1 MTSLYDVQ
9 RQGWRLE
16 CNDKCVL
23 KHAGKTTECVL
34 IEISISGVLLSCDDY
49 FAENMSPGDVCGIHL
64 CGDTQACPSEIVCR
78 VVRRDS
84 GRIALKF
91 RSTDV
96 HTRGD

>member
-23 KHAGKTTECVL
+23 KHGGKRTECVL
-34 IEISISGVLLSCDDY
+34 IEISISGVLLSCADD
-49 FAENMSPGDVCGIHL
+49 FAENIYPGDVCGIHL
-64 CGDTQACPSEIVCR
+64 CGDTQACPSEIVCK

-84 GRIALKF
+84 DRIALQF
-91 RSTDV
+91 PFNNV
-96 HTRGD
+96 HKRGD